1 MEMSQAFVF
10 THLGQSTQNCKQNY
24 PSTFWTL
31 CASTSDMLHLKK
43 VPKPINLSGCQILGI
58 PTTGNVWY
66 NATIYYVTHSYE
78 NNGYLNINKNIAES
92 N

>member
-10 THLGQSTQNCKQNY
+10 TYLWQSTQNCKQKY

-31 CASTSDMLHLKK
+31 CASTSDMPDLKKK

-58 PTTGNVWY
+58 PTTGNVWCR
-66 NATIYYVTHSYE
+66 TTFIM
-78 NNGYLNINKNIAES
+78 
-92 N
+92 